1 MILFL
6 KSFEKKRIQ
15 FIKFQNSGWGGK
27 GPPWPT
33 FASSIVHWHFYWM
46 FHSAFLQEDDPDW
59 FGLITF
65 NTFFYKLNKEVPIG
79 SYPSEPRQFLKD
91 AQRLVRCF
99 PNRWGSHSVLLCQQ
113 NACHRGHKEYPHLCH
128 FFDALHRFSHHI
140 SGNQERGMD
149 FLLFIGLAVIV
160 YE

>member
-1 MILFL
+1 M
-6 KSFEKKRIQ
+6 IQ
-15 FIKFQNSGWGGK
+15 FIKFQNQGWGK
-27 GPPWPT
+27 WSSLACICQRPCSLT
-33 FASSIVHWHFYWM
+33 FLLNVSFC
-46 FHSAFLQEDDPDW
+46 FLQEDDPDW

-113 NACHRGHKEYPHLCH
+113 NACHWGHKEYPHLCH

-149 FLLFIGLAVIV
+149 FLLFIGLTIIV